1 MSKRRAGRKV
11 RVEFRQNRAARARG
25 EDLTRRFRTDADD
38 VVDTHTHESVRP
50 KGDLSRKRTIIVG
63 EGEGRAV
70 DESLW
75 RPGTV
80 TAVHG
85 LVCRVADESGQN
97 WDCTVRRLLRTLL
110 IESRSPVTVGDR
122 VWFSESP
129 DAPPA
134 QRVGVIE
141 KVEPRRSVLSRR
153 DRRGRQHTI
162 VANAD
167 QLLIVASVLA
177 PRLKPHL
184 VDRYIVAA
192 LNGKLRPVVC
202 LNKVDLLGERSRF
215 GVQRSGFGGQGS
227 GIESGD
233 QSLWKDEGS
242 RGGAEDAEIK
252 DDEAGDVDAEFADE
266 KLEDDGEQE
275 LRLTPAEAVAAL
287 CEELRGLGYPCVL
300 ASARTGTGL
309 VELRELLRGHVTV
322 LSGQSGVGKSSLIN
336 ALEPEL
342 DLRVAEVS
350 ADTEKG
356 KHTTSHAALLRLAG
370 GGFVVDT
377 PGIRAF
383 DLWAVEPGQLE
394 ALFEEFVPYVQK
406 CRFNDCLHGDE
417 EGCAIRAAVE
427 EGKISARRYWSY
439 RKMFDE
445 LMSGR
450 G

>member
-1 MSKRRAGRKV
+1 MSKRRGGRKV

-25 EDLTRRFRTDADD
+25 EDLTRQFRTDADEAI
-38 VVDTHTHESVRP
+38 DTRTHESVRP
-50 KGDLSRKRTIIVG
+50 KGELSRKRTIIVG
-63 EGEGRAV
+63 EGETRLV
-70 DESLW
+70 DEAQW
-75 RPGTV
+75 RLGTV

-85 LVCRVADESGQN
+85 LVCRVTDDAGRN
-97 WDCTVRRLLRTLL
+97 CDCTVRRVLRTLL

-122 VWFSESP
+122 VWFGENP
-129 DAPPA
+129 DAPPHE
-134 QRVGVIE
+134 RVGVIE
-141 KVEPRRSVLSRR
+141 RIEPRRSMLSRR

-192 LNGKLRPVVC
+192 LNGNLRPVVC
-202 LNKVDLLGERSRF
+202 LNKVDLLGE
-215 GVQRSGFGGQGS
+215 GSGFGDQGS
-227 GIESGD
+227 GTEPGD
-233 QSLWKDEGS
+233 PPLSTGAS
-242 RGGAEDAEIK
+242 PGGGAEDAEQD
-252 DDEAGDVDAEFADE
+252 DDEAS
-266 KLEDDGEQE
+266 DGESAFVGQELEGDSEHE
-275 LRLTPAEAVAAL
+275 LRLTPVEAVAEL
-287 CEELRGLGYPCVL
+287 CAELRGLGYPCVL
-300 ASARTGTGL
+300 ASAKTGAGIA
-309 VELRELLRGHVTV
+309 ELRELLRGHVTV

-336 ALEPEL
+336 AVQPGL
-342 DLRVAEVS
+342 DLRVCEVS
-350 ADTEKG
+350 VETEKG
-356 KHTTSHAALLRLAG
+356 KHTTSHAVLLRLEG

-377 PGIRAF
+377 PGIRGF

-394 ALFEEFVPYVQK
+394 ALFEEFVPYVQQ

-417 EGCAIRAAVE
+417 EGCAIRAAVD

-445 LMSGR
+445 VRSGR